1 MNFYEVKV
9 EYTRQTG
16 EDNPKSVK
24 ESYMTEEV
32 SFGRAEQLVHDY
44 LKQYAADLVT
54 TLSMKILKVYDK
66 FQMNEGKAHIYCGK
80 VKFITIE
87 DNGTEKSV
95 TNRVY
100 VGADSLSEAKEFLHE
115 QYKGYDAKLV
125 GIEETKMLEFVDVF
139 PAVE

>member
-9 EYTRQTG
+9 EYTSLTG

-44 LKQYAADLVT
+44 LKKYAADLVT
-54 TLSMKILKVYDK
+54 TLSMKILKVYEK

-100 VGADSLSEAKEFLHE
+100 VGANTLTDAKEYLQE
-115 QYKGYDAKLV
+115 QYRDCDADLV
-125 GIEETKMLEFVDVF
+125 GIEETKMLEYIN
-139 PAVE
+139 PANV

>member
-16 EDNPKSVK
+16 EDNPKAVK
-24 ESYMTEEV
+24 ESYMTWEV
-32 SFGRAEQLVHDY
+32 NFGRAEQLVHEHVKT
-44 LKQYAADLVT
+44 LANEVVA
-54 TLSMKILKVYDK
+54 TLSMKVLKVYDK

-80 VKFITIE
+80 VKFVTID
-87 DNGTEKSV
+87 DNGTERSQV
-95 TNRVY
+95 YRVY

-115 QYKGYDAKLV
+115 QYKDYDAELV

>member
-16 EDNPKSVK
+16 EDNPKFVK
-24 ESYMTEEV
+24 ESYMTDNV
-32 SFGRAEQLVHDY
+32 DFGAAESVVHTY
-44 LKQYAADLVT
+44 LKKFAADLVT

-80 VKFITIE
+80 VKFVTID
-87 DNGTEKSV
+87 DNGTERSQV
-95 TNRVY
+95 YRVY

-115 QYKGYDAKLV
+115 QYKDYDAELV

>member
-32 SFGRAEQLVHDY
+32 SFGRAEQLVHEH
-44 LKQYAADLVT
+44 LKQYAVDLVT
-54 TLSMKILKVYDK
+54 TLSMKILKVYEK
-66 FQMNEGKAHIYCGK
+66 FQMSEGKAHIYCGK

-87 DNGTEKSV
+87 DRGTERSQV
-95 TNRVY
+95 NRVY

-115 QYKGYDAKLV
+115 QYKGYDAELV
-125 GIEETKMLEFVDVF
+125 GIEETKMLEFVDIF

>member
-1 MNFYEVKV
+1 MKV
-9 EYTRQTG
+9 
-16 EDNPKSVK
+16 
-24 ESYMTEEV
+24 
-32 SFGRAEQLVHDY
+32 
-44 LKQYAADLVT
+44 
-54 TLSMKILKVYDK
+54 LKVYDK

-87 DNGTEKSV
+87 DNGIERSQV
-95 TNRVY
+95 YRVY

-115 QYKGYDAKLV
+115 RYKGYDAELV

>member
-9 EYTRQTG
+9 EYTMQTG

-32 SFGRAEQLVHDY
+32 SFGRAEQLVHEHVKP
-44 LKQYAADLVT
+44 LANEVVA
-54 TLSMKILKVYDK
+54 TLSMKVLKVYDK

-80 VKFITIE
+80 VKFVTID
-87 DNGTEKSV
+87 DNGTERSQV
-95 TNRVY
+95 YRVY

-115 QYKGYDAKLV
+115 QYKDYDAELV

>member
-9 EYTRQTG
+9 EYTSQTG
-16 EDNPKSVK
+16 KGNPKSVK

-32 SFGRAEQLVHDY
+32 SFGLAERLVHEHV
-44 LKQYAADLVT
+44 KQYAADLVT

-66 FQMNEGKAHIYCGK
+66 FQMHEGKEHIYCGR
-80 VKFITIE
+80 VKFFTIMDDGRE
-87 DNGTEKSV
+87 HTKI
-95 TNRVY
+95 NRVY

-115 QYKGYDAKLV
+115 QYKGYGAELV

-139 PAVE
+139 PVVE

>member
-16 EDNPKSVK
+16 EDNPKAVK
-24 ESYMTEEV
+24 ESYMTWEV
-32 SFGRAEQLVHDY
+32 NFGRAEQLVHDY

-66 FQMNEGKAHIYCGK
+66 FQMNEGKAHIYCCK
-80 VKFITIE
+80 VKFITVD
-87 DNGTEKSV
+87 DNGKELSLV
-95 TNRVY
+95 NRVY

-115 QYKGYDAKLV
+115 QYKEYDAELV

>member
-16 EDNPKSVK
+16 EDNPKAVK
-24 ESYMTEEV
+24 ESYMTWEV
-32 SFGRAEQLVHDY
+32 NFGRAEQLVHDY
-44 LKQYAADLVT
+44 LKQYAANLVT

-80 VKFITIE
+80 FKFITIG
-87 DNGTEKSV
+87 DNGTEHSQV
-95 TNRVY
+95 YRVY

-115 QYKGYDAKLV
+115 QYKDYDAELV